1 MENNKP
7 KSTDF
12 DIGDYLL
19 YQMASLGGL
28 VCFITVDDTL
38 FLSVCESGLLLLS
51 LYISFYYDLI

>member
-38 FLSVCESGLLLLS
+38 FLSVVNRAYCYFLCIYLFTM
-51 LYISFYYDLI
+51 I